1 MNATS
6 RNCVHEQQGLVVRR
20 PWGVLAFC
28 LCASLTL
35 PACSG
40 LPTAARVVV
49 TPFAVV
55 RDIVD
60 APLVSLTNVFQTWA
74 DHSSPIPS
82 VGVGVTAGS
91 GGVRPGIGIGLGF
104 YIWTPLSW
112 IFGGVDWIVGRS
124 IWPGWPTGHHSPWKT
139 RQETWGSLY
148 FPSTRE
154 LWRDEPGEAAE
165 SDAASPAG

>member
-1 MNATS
+1 MNATG
-6 RNCVHEQQGLVVRR
+6 RNCVLAPQR
-20 PWGVLAFC
+20 PLKGAGRAVQVLS
-28 LCASLTL
+28 LCWVLSL

-49 TPFAVV
+49 TPFTVV

-74 DHSSPIPS
+74 DHSSPVPT

-124 IWPGWPTGHHSPWKT
+124 IWPGWPTGEVSPWKT

-154 LWRDEPGEAAE
+154 LWRDEPGGAAE
-165 SDAASPAG
+165 SDAGPPAG